1 MSLARA
7 TDRAEAPLRVRR
19 RRFFTPTDLVGY
31 LFISPWLIGFLV
43 FTLFPFVASL
53 VISLT
58 NWEIVGDW
66 EFVGTANYQ
75 KMLSGNDRLF
85 LESLKVTFTYS
96 LTRVPLIQIFAL
108 ALACLLNQPIKGRA
122 VFRTIFYLPAVTAGV
137 ATAYL
142 WAYLFSNNGGIINTA
157 LGLVGIEGPNWLYS
171 TEWSLPTL
179 IILSC
184 WNVGTSMLIYLA
196 ALQAVPESLHE
207 AAMIDGAG
215 VLKRFWHVTVP
226 MITPAIFFN
235 MVLGIIGSFQGFT
248 DAFIITQGGPG
259 YSTLLYTLY
268 LYRTAFSDLH
278 MGYAAALAWIL
289 FLILL
294 AFTAVQMVLSKRWVY
309 YEGGPSDS
317 GGR

>member
-7 TDRAEAPLRVRR
+7 TDRAAAPPRVRR
-19 RRFFTPTDLVGY
+19 RRFFTQTDLVGY
-31 LFISPWLIGFLV
+31 LFISPWVIGFLV
-43 FTLFPFVASL
+43 FTFFPFVASL

-142 WAYLFSNNGGIINTA
+142 WAYLFSNNCGIINTV
-157 LGLVGIEGPNWLYS
+157 LCLVGIPGPNWLYS
-171 TEWSLPTL
+171 AEWSLPPL
-179 IILSC
+179 VILSC
-184 WNVGTSMLIYLA
+184 GNVGTSISIYLA
-196 ALQAVPESLHE
+196 ALQSVPESLHE
-207 AAMIDGAG
+207 A
-215 VLKRFWHVTVP
+215 
-226 MITPAIFFN
+226 
-235 MVLGIIGSFQGFT
+235 
-248 DAFIITQGGPG
+248 
-259 YSTLLYTLY
+259 
-268 LYRTAFSDLH
+268 
-278 MGYAAALAWIL
+278 
-289 FLILL
+289 
-294 AFTAVQMVLSKRWVY
+294 
-309 YEGGPSDS
+309 
-317 GGR
+317 